1 MTLVKL
7 TAAIAAACAAT
18 AASAM
23 APMAEDGERD
33 ATWSG
38 SPVSGQ
44 VSQPHEVSGPGR
56 VTIIDRPVHEPPVI
70 SDTTPV
76 EALGRGMGR
85 ANPDYDAAGV
95 ADREVITT
103 APAEEERWAR
113 GR

>member
-38 SPVSGQ
+38 SPVSGL

-85 ANPDYDAAGV
+85 ANPAYDAAAV
-95 ADREVITT
+95 DRDVITT
-103 APAEEERWAR
+103 APAEEDWWAR